1 MQEPGGLVM
10 LGGGNGSGGGG
21 GMNLHHHLQQ
31 QQQHHEDES
40 RQLKTEIASHPLCEQ
55 LLAAHVG
62 CLRVATPI
70 DHLPLIDSQLSQSHH
85 ILRFYASQHQNNQ
98 HHRLSPH
105 ERQDLDNFLAQYL
118 LVLSSFKEQLQQHV
132 RVHAVEAVM
141 ACREIEQ
148 SFQALTGVT
157 LSEGSGATMSDD
169 EDDFQMDYALE
180 QSSGVEG
187 HDMTGFGPLL
197 PTESE
202 RTLMERVREELKIEL
217 KQGFRSRIED
227 VREEILRKRRA
238 GKLPGDTTSVL
249 KNWWQQHAK
258 WPYPTEDDKAKLV
271 EETGLQLKQINNW
284 FINQRKRNW
293 HSNSQSITSLKS
305 KRRR

>member
-1 MQEPGGLVM
+1 M
-10 LGGGNGSGGGG
+10 LGGGGFTHGDVSDD
-21 GMNLHHHLQQ
+21 HRHL
-31 QQQHHEDES
+31 
-40 RQLKTEIASHPLCEQ
+40 KAEIATHPLYEQ
-55 LLAAHVG
+55 LLSAHVG

-70 DHLPLIDSQLSQSHH
+70 DQLPLIDAQLAQSHH
-85 ILRFYASQHQNNQ
+85 LMRFYSSQHHHHQQ
-98 HHRLSPH
+98 HLLSPH
-105 ERQDLDNFLAQYL
+105 EKQDLDNFLGQYL
-118 LVLSSFKEQLQQHV
+118 LVLCSFKEQLQQHV

-148 SFQALTGVT
+148 SFQALTGSS
-157 LSEGSGATMSDD
+157 LGEGTGATMSDD
-169 EDDFQMDYALE
+169 EDDLQMVCSLD
-180 QSSGVEG
+180 QSGG
-187 HDMTGFGPLL
+187 DGNDMMGLGPLL

-202 RTLMERVREELKIEL
+202 RSLMERVRQELKIEL

-249 KNWWQQHAK
+249 KNWWQQHSK

-293 HSNSQSITSLKS
+293 HSNSQSVTALKS
-305 KRRR
+305 KRKR